1 VALDFEEIE
10 ARADETTQITRNYMA
25 EGQVHNPVCKIL
37 YSDIYLSPRYDGFE
51 ALKNRKFIVDDD
63 NGQIMSSIVRSF
75 LLGKSVFLDGIGK
88 QADMPHQSGS
98 AYIFRHKQIRHE
110 HRKHLSARTDKV
122 ISRARR
128 QWSYDAAA
136 DHMHDHHGHMPNGLH
151 SPTTSVS
158 TLDDSHMSSS
168 PVASSILSPG
178 GTPRRHVVAHSN
190 NDIRD
195 ALHVA
200 RHDHM
205 SDADCFVRG
214 LVSSGSGVCC

>member
-1 VALDFEEIE
+1 MTGMTNP
-10 ARADETTQITRNYMA
+10 ADIHCA
-25 EGQVHNPVCKIL
+25 G
-37 YSDIYLSPRYDGFE
+37 
-51 ALKNRKFIVDDD
+51 
-63 NGQIMSSIVRSF
+63 
-75 LLGKSVFLDGIGK
+75 
-88 QADMPHQSGS
+88 SGS

-136 DHMHDHHGHMPNGLH
+136 NHLYDQAHGPGHAPNGGLH

-168 PVASSILSPG
+168 PVASSLISPG

-205 SDADCFVRG
+205 SDADCFVGVFPSIRAAFRLADSKVFCCG
-214 LVSSGSGVCC
+214 SGWRKSSGWQVFKRQLHRHSIRFYQQVGQRTQGSVHGGRLEPRRSTSVGWRVGDCESVGGWTVDGC